1 MDKLTKIFQSG
12 EILKALDLNAIKD
25 KINELV
31 EGSNTES
38 GMTIDSS
45 LSTSSTNP
53 VQNKVIS
60 EALNKKV
67 EKENGKGLSTN
78 DFDNEYKSKVDN
90 MSFGGV
96 ASTTEKGFFVVDAD
110 GKIAFKYDAEGF
122 DVAEL
127 SLHFKSLLPG
137 NSNSKWKGKT
147 VNVLGDSNTQFG
159 KYTTPLAN
167 LLQCTLNNYGVTGTR
182 IASASEANT
191 DCFCVRYPD
200 MDNACDAVLVMG
212 GTNDWNQAWSEPF
225 GTFSDR
231 TRYTFCGALHFL
243 YSGLVAKYPS
253 KPIIVCT
260 IPHNKNEE
268 YAHMPPSQYISDN
281 GEGITLN
288 HNSKTLDDYSDMI
301 IRVARWYGLPVI
313 DVRHAFIS
321 GVITRYFS
329 DDVHFNDL
337 GGGMIAR
344 CIAVEMEQIYDKFY
358 KEIQ

>member
-1 MDKLTKIFQSG
+1 MVGAFRYIFRQNS
-12 EILKALDLNAIKD
+12 IYLLWR
-25 KINELV
+25 
-31 EGSNTES
+31 
-38 GMTIDSS
+38 SS
-45 LSTSSTNP
+45 
-53 VQNKVIS
+53 
-60 EALNKKV
+60 
-67 EKENGKGLSTN
+67 
-78 DFDNEYKSKVDN
+78 
-90 MSFGGV
+90 
-96 ASTTEKGFFVVDAD
+96 
-110 GKIAFKYDAEGF
+110 
-122 DVAEL
+122 
-127 SLHFKSLLPG
+127 
-137 NSNSKWKGKT
+137 
-147 VNVLGDSNTQFG
+147 
-159 KYTTPLAN
+159 
-167 LLQCTLNNYGVTGTR
+167 
-182 IASASEANT
+182 
-191 DCFCVRYPD
+191 
-200 MDNACDAVLVMG
+200 
-212 GTNDWNQAWSEPF
+212 
-225 GTFSDR
+225 
-231 TRYTFCGALHFL
+231 FL